1 MIEQDTSARLREK
14 IEDGSFGMADLPEY
28 LALFCETATATEDI
42 QDEVDGWNRRIHLAL
57 EGCDDAWVAVSGGRF
72 TAGAGAPEQPDL
84 TLRMTGMEAAR
95 IFAGEKDAKASY
107 LAGALKVE
115 GPLPDA
121 VRFQTIVGLVI
132 EALDL

>member
-1 MIEQDTSARLREK
+1 MIEHDTRTRMREK
-14 IEDGSFGMADLPEY
+14 IEEGSFGAADLPEY
-28 LALFCETATATEDI
+28 LALFCETAAATEDI
-42 QDEVDGWNRRIHLAL
+42 QEEVDGWDRCIHLAL
-57 EGCDDAWVAVSGGRF
+57 EGCDDAWVAVSGGQF
-72 TAGAGAPEQPDL
+72 TTGASAPEQPDL
-84 TLRMTGMEAAR
+84 TLRMAGAEAAR